1 LPHDCFRQF
10 SVIRVLFVFN
20 FYLLYQNPNC

>member
-10 SVIRVLFVFN
+10 FGYPRPFCFH
-20 FYLLYQNPNC
+20 FLYQNPNC